1 MLHDDSR
8 LGFMIRG
15 GNEFGLGVYITGVDR
30 HSLSESA
37 GLKVGMSI
45 SKIVQHSNLAL
56 KSTL

>member
-37 GLKVGMSI
+37 GLKVGVSI
-45 SKIVQHSNLAL
+45 SKLV
-56 KSTL
+56 